1 MGNPDFHVR
10 RGTTHDAA
18 GISHVLQTIAR
29 ERVYSAI
36 ERAWTPDEQ
45 RSYLVSLSDR
55 EAFYVAFAPS
65 GDLIGYQVMDLYSP
79 LLTSMAHVAQL
90 GTYLL
95 PAWRGRGVGR
105 ALFGETTQFAR
116 SAGYRKI
123 VIQVRASNLTAQ
135 AFYRSLGFVECG
147 RLKDQVIIDNH
158 MDDEILLEYFL

>member
-1 MGNPDFHVR
+1 MADLDFQVR
-10 RGTTHDAA
+10 RGTAQDAA
-18 GISHVLQTIAR
+18 AISNVLQTIVR

-36 ERAWTPDEQ
+36 ERAWTPEEQ

-55 EAFYVAFAPS
+55 EAFHVAIASS

-79 LLTSMAHVAQL
+79 PLTSMAHVGQL

-105 ALFGETTQFAR
+105 ALFRETTRFAR
-116 SAGYRKI
+116 SAGYRKF
-123 VIQVRASNLTAQ
+123 VIQVRASNATAQ

-147 RLKDQVIIDNH
+147 RLKDQVIIDH
-158 MDDEILLEYFL
+158 HADDEILFEYFL